1 MQIKRINYNKK
12 ISMISETKMT
22 KRIKLKK
29 NTFFIF
35 NICKKIPILIK
46 FLFYILYI
54 SELFYKY
61 IQCNLFK
68 NKYL

>member
-1 MQIKRINYNKK
+1 
-12 ISMISETKMT
+12 MISETKMT

-61 IQCNLFK
+61 I
-68 NKYL
+68 